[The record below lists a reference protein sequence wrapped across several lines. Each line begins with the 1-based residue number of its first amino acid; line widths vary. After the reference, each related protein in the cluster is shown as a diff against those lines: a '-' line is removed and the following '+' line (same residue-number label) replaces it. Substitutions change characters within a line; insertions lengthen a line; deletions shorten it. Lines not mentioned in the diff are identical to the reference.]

1 MISSISAGFSPAIT
15 SSSSSRRGRIASARA
30 ISSRFFSGSDRFRA
44 SAGARWSSLTRA
56 STAIASAR
64 GSDVWR
70 FGPTTP
76 AMTFSNTETSRNGWT
91 IWKVRPIPSRA
102 RRCGGWPVISRPSNE
117 MTPLVGRMKPEMVSN
132 SVVLPAPFG
141 PIRPTISWPAEFERD
156 LVDRAQA
163 AEPARDLAYLQQRP
177 AHFGLRDIEADS
189 RPHRPCGASRI
200 TRIRMTP

>member
-1 MISSISAGFSPAIT
+1 MISSISAGVSPAIT

-141 PIRPTISWPAEFERD
+141 PIRPTISWLPSSNETSST
-156 LVDRAQA
+156 
-163 AEPARDLAYLQQRP
+163 ARKPPNQRETSRTCSSGP
-177 AHFGLRDIEADS
+177 LTSASAIS
-189 RPHRPCGASRI
+189 RPTADPTGLAARAAS
-200 TRIRMTP
+200 PE